1 MDVDRVAARG
11 FVLTAAL
18 QPAYD
23 SGPHRHARHQL
34 LYAEAG
40 ALWLEGAGGQWLL
53 PPQRA
58 AWIPATLEHRVRCRR
73 AARLCTAY
81 LDPSLCLPPELAPVA
96 AAILVFSVPP
106 VCREMVLYGARWGPE
121 RDPEDPVAGRF
132 FAALAGLCADWAR
145 APLPWRLPVARS
157 AELARAMEFLL
168 RDLAAPLD
176 VAGAARFAGVST
188 RTLARRFAD
197 ETGASARQF
206 LHTARMMRAMELLDI
221 AARRVGEIAQEVGFD
236 SQSAFTSAFKA
247 FVGESPGA
255 FRRRASAQA

>member
-1 MDVDRVAARG
+1 MDVDRVAALG
-11 FVLTAAL
+11 FVLTATL
-18 QPAYD
+18 ERAYD

-34 LYAEAG
+34 LYAESG
-40 ALWLEGAGGQWLL
+40 VLWLEGDGGQWLL

-58 AWIPATLEHRVRCRR
+58 AWIPASLEHRVRCRR
-73 AARLCTAY
+73 AARLCTVY
-81 LDPSLCLPPELAPVA
+81 IDPALCPEQLPAVPSIA
-96 AAILVFSVPP
+96 VFTVPP
-106 VCREMVLYGARWGPE
+106 VCREMVLYGARWGPA
-121 RDPEDPVAGRF
+121 RSPEDPVAERF
-132 FAALAGLCADWAR
+132 FAALAALCADWAR

-176 VAGAARFAGVST
+176 VAGAARFAGVSA

-206 LHTARMMRAMELLDI
+206 LHSARMMRAMELLDV
-221 AARRVGEIAQEVGFD
+221 AERRVGEVAHEVGFD

-255 FRRRASAQA
+255 FRRRGSIGV